1 MKRYI
6 QHKIFVFILL
16 ILIVFRISAQE
27 IEAWTLEQCIRHA
40 IENNIQLRQQRLSVN
55 QAENDLLQSRLSR
68 LPSVNA
74 SGNFNSSRGNVLD
87 PNTFTIVQGQAVQ
100 MFTGGIG
107 GSMPLFTGFQ
117 QRNTIDRNRYFLQAS
132 IQNVE
137 KFKND
142 LSINITLYYLQ
153 IIHAKEQLKIAEN
166 QLELT
171 ELQIERTAILF
182 DAGSVPKGAVLELRS
197 QADREKLQVVMAR
210 NVLEMSRL
218 NLAQLLDLDNASD
231 FHIVIPDFSNL
242 DISMLSISAD
252 DVHAVAELTL
262 PEIRAAEY
270 MLKGMERQLA
280 IARGSRSPTLSL
292 SGGYNTRYSSAL
304 LNPIDG
310 LHYPFWEQLRHGIAS
325 YVGVSMTI
333 PIFNGWQVNI
343 NIRNTRLNLQSQQ
356 YQLELTRANLFKEIQ
371 QAHADAVAA
380 LQRYFASVQAVAS
393 MEETFRYTEHRF
405 ELGMMNFVDYS
416 ASKTQLAIAQSDML
430 QAKFEYIFRTKV
442 LKFYT
447 GKPIRF

>member
-1 MKRYI
+1 MKSFVLC
-6 QHKIFVFILL
+6 KIFTFNVLL
-16 ILIVFRISAQE
+16 LTIFPVSAQE
-27 IEAWTLEQCIRHA
+27 TETWTLEECIRHA

-74 SGNFNSSRGNVLD
+74 SSNFSSSRGNVLD
-87 PNTFTIVQGQAVQ
+87 PNTFTIVQGQAVH

-117 QRNTIDRNRYFLQAS
+117 QRNTIERDRYFLRAS

-137 KFKND
+137 KLQND

-166 QLELT
+166 QLHLT
-171 ELQIERTAILF
+171 ELQIARTAILF
-182 DAGSVPKGAVLELRS
+182 DAGSVAKGAVLELRS

-210 NVLEMSRL
+210 NALEMSRL
-218 NLAQLLDLDNASD
+218 NLAQLLDLENIND
-231 FHIVIPDFSNL
+231 FQVVIPDFSNI
-242 DISMLSISAD
+242 DIAMLAISVE
-252 DVHAVAELTL
+252 DVYAVAEFTL

-270 MLKGMERQLA
+270 MLKSMERQLA

-292 SGGYNTRYSSAL
+292 SGGYNTRFSSAAMYF
-304 LNPIDG
+304 G
-310 LHYPFWEQLRHGIAS
+310 EHYPFWEQLRDGIAS

-333 PIFNGWQVNI
+333 PVFNGWQVNT

-371 QAHADAVAA
+371 QAHADALAA

-393 MEETFRYTEHRF
+393 MEETFRYTEQRF

-416 ASKTQLAIAQSDML
+416 ATKTQLAIAQSDML
-430 QAKFEYIFRTKV
+430 QAKFEYIFRSKI
-442 LKFYT
+442 LDFYT